1 MIFLNENQIKEACDF
16 LKKGEIIAFPTET
29 VYGLAVLSTSKEN
42 FDKLVKIKHRHPDKP
57 FTLMIS
63 NIEQVKDYVE
73 LNDVSKKIINKFTP
87 GELTIIVKSKPN
99 ISQYLDLG
107 TGFIGIRIP
116 NSSYVLKLI
125 DTLNEPLLVP
135 SANPSD
141 LPPAKN
147 SKEVYDYFKDGLAAI
162 VEGETKSNV
171 PSTVIKVDGDNVIL
185 LRQGNIKLDDI
196 LKEINK

>member
-1 MIFLNENQIKEACDF
+1 MIFLNENQIIEACEC
-16 LKKGEIIAFPTET
+16 LEKGEIIAFPTET

-57 FTLMIS
+57 FTLMVS
-63 NIEQVKDYVE
+63 NIEQVKDFVE
-73 LNDVSKKIINKFTP
+73 LNDLAIKIINKFTP
-87 GELTIIVKSKPN
+87 GEITVIVKSKPN
-99 ISQYLDLG
+99 IPEYLDLG
-107 TGFIGIRIP
+107 TGFVGIRIP

-125 DTLNEPLLVP
+125 NTLNKPLLVP

-147 SKEVYDYFKDGLAAI
+147 SKEVYDYFKEGLEAI

-171 PSTVIKVDGDNVIL
+171 PSTVIKIDGNNVIL